1 MENLLRKHANDWD
14 MTTARIIGAAIE
26 VHRSIGPG
34 LLESAYHA
42 CMEEELKLR
51 GLEFRREVPIQ
62 LNYRGRSLECG
73 YRVDFVIE
81 GVVVEI
87 KAIEQ
92 VQPVHRA
99 QLMTYLHLLRLPCG
113 LLLNFHSA
121 AMKDGI
127 TRVIRTPQ

>member
-1 MENLLRKHANDWD
+1 MEYPLRKHANDWD
-14 MTTARIIGAAIE
+14 MGTARIIGAAIE

-34 LLESAYHA
+34 LLESAYQA
-42 CMEEELKLR
+42 CMAEELKLR
-51 GLEFRREVPIQ
+51 GLEFRREVPLQ
-62 LNYRGRSLECG
+62 LSYRGRSLECG
-73 YRVDFVIE
+73 YRVDFVVE

-92 VQPVHRA
+92 VQPIHRA

-121 AMKDGI
+121 ALKDGI
-127 TRVIRTPQ
+127 TRVIRTPR